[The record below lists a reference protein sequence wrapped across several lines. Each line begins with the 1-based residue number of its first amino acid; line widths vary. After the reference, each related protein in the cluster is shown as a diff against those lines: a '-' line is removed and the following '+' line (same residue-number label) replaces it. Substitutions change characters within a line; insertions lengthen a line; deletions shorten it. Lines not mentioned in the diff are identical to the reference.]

1 MPDVYCRVCGEPW
14 GCSGINYTTTDVPW
28 WVWEQIIKGMGC
40 PCCATK
46 YAGDIT
52 HEEHSTREHR
62 WRNSVRSVVDGSLSA
77 PWAGYPDPVRPS
89 YVATRICPDFPVQPG
104 LLRQWGGSRVPIF
117 VPSTEH
123 PYEAKDFEGTP
134 ERSYIEYD
142 ENDIPTV
149 WLPVIHDWA
158 ERPSYT
164 REYCNYQ
171 DVMKWIRKGHITY
184 RTANDYLEVAIATV
198 DVTAYAPIMFPRVVH
213 TKIIEEAEEIW
224 NSSDGI
230 LDEEAYYRARET
242 QREELYEDEIVRLSW
257 IVERKT
263 GITAEEAVP
272 IIRNAYPVQGFELSN
287 DGDELHGPDVMDVCR
302 KVCAHIYPIGWDY
315 YPSVL
320 SPEAGYFVS
329 RFATLIVVPGQDIRL
344 ATDKNCFRGD
354 ALAVPKPWKELAP
367 EVQEALIMEIL
378 GDDP

>member
-28 WVWEQIIKGMGC
+28 WVWQQIIQGVGC
-40 PCCATK
+40 PCCAAK

-52 HEEHSTREHR
+52 AEEHSNREHR
-62 WRNSVRSVVDGSLSA
+62 WRSSVQSVVDGSLRVT
-77 PWAGYPDPVRPS
+77 WAFYPDPVMPS
-89 YVATRICPDFPVQPG
+89 YVALRSCPDHPIQPG
-104 LLRQWGGSRVPIF
+104 RLWLWGGSKIPIF
-117 VPSTEH
+117 VPSTER
-123 PYEAKDFEGTP
+123 PYVAKDFEGTP

-142 ENDIPTV
+142 DTDIPTV
-149 WLPVIHDWA
+149 WLPVIQDGS

-171 DVMKWIRKGHITY
+171 DVMKWIHKGQLRHRI
-184 RTANDYLEVAIATV
+184 ANDYLEVAIATV

-213 TKIIEEAEEIW
+213 TKIIEDAEELW
-224 NSSDGI
+224 QSAEGI

-242 QREELYEDEIVRLSW
+242 QREELYEDEIWRLSW
-257 IVERKT
+257 TVERKT
-263 GITAEEAVP
+263 GITSEEAVP
-272 IIRNAYPVQGFELSN
+272 IIRKAYPVQKFELSN
-287 DGDELHGPDVMDVCR
+287 EGDELHGPDVTDVCR

-315 YPSVL
+315 YPSFL

-354 ALAVPKPWKELAP
+354 ALAVPKPWKELDPA
-367 EVQEALIMEIL
+367 VQEALIMEIMS
-378 GDDP
+378 DDP

>member
-1 MPDVYCRVCGEPW
+1 
-14 GCSGINYTTTDVPW
+14 
-28 WVWEQIIKGMGC
+28 
-40 PCCATK
+40 
-46 YAGDIT
+46 
-52 HEEHSTREHR
+52 
-62 WRNSVRSVVDGSLSA
+62 
-77 PWAGYPDPVRPS
+77 
-89 YVATRICPDFPVQPG
+89 
-104 LLRQWGGSRVPIF
+104 

-171 DVMKWIRKGHITY
+171 DVMKWIRKGHVTY

-213 TKIIEEAEEIW
+213 TKIIEDAEELW
-224 NSSDGI
+224 QSAEMGDAI
-230 LDEEAYYRARET
+230 LNEEAYYRARET

-272 IIRNAYPVQGFELSN
+272 IIRKAYPVQEFELSN
-287 DGDELHGPDVMDVCR
+287 DGDELHGPDVTDVCR

-315 YPSVL
+315 YPSFL